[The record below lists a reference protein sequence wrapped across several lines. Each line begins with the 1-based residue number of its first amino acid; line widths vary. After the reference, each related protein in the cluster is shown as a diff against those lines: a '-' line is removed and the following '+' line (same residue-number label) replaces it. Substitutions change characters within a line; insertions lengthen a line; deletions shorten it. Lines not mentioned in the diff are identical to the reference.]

1 MGVIHERIRRGVPGF
16 PLGFYNQA
24 RKQEGI
30 CITPLHY
37 HNDLE
42 FLLPLTGTVKVL
54 LGGETILVHQGS
66 LCAYHAGVPHAIYSG
81 SSDTHYLCLV
91 IPKELLLLDPENTMQ
106 QQLIEPLYTGTLQ
119 LTLITQKDRIIS
131 LAQEICALCK
141 DIQKNKYLL
150 TAMLFQLL
158 ALYEQKGLIRQSKA
172 LSLSP
177 VHAAISYMEQ
187 NLSEHIDLQNIAA
200 TVGMSH
206 KYFCTYFK
214 NQSGS
219 TPITYLTTLR
229 IRRAC
234 ILLKDPTLSVLQV
247 AGDCGFDNV
256 SFFIKR
262 FKEAT
267 GQTPGQYRK
276 AKEN

>member
-66 LCAYHAGVPHAIYSG
+66 LCAYHASVPHALYSG

-119 LTLITQKDRIIS
+119 LTLTTQEDRIIS
-131 LAQEICALCK
+131 LVQEICTLCK

-187 NLSEHIDLQNIAA
+187 NLSEHIDLQSIAA

-247 AGDCGFDNV
+247 ASDCGFDNV

-262 FKEAT
+262 FKEHT
-267 GQTPGQYRK
+267 GLTPGQYRK
-276 AKEN
+276 NAL

>member
-1 MGVIHERIRRGVPGF
+1 MGVILERIRRGVPGF

-106 QQLIEPLYTGTLQ
+106 QLIEPLYTGTLQ

-131 LAQEICALCK
+131 LVQEICTLCK

-158 ALYEQKGLIRQSKA
+158 ALYEHKGLICQGKA
-172 LSLSP
+172 PVPSP
-177 VHAAISYMEQ
+177 VHAAISYMER
-187 NLSEHIDLQNIAA
+187 NLSEHIDLQGIAA
-200 TVGMSH
+200 AVGMSP

-214 NQSGS
+214 KQSGS

-247 AGDCGFDNV
+247 ASDCGFDNV
-256 SFFIKR
+256 SFFIRR
-262 FKEAT
+262 FKEHT
-267 GQTPGQYRK
+267 GLTPGQYRK
-276 AKEN
+276 NAL